1 MYFLLLVLWFIF
13 HGKTTLEIAIFGI
26 VAVTGI
32 FCFLCK
38 YMGYSWEKEKNLWK
52 FFWKS
57 CQYVCHLFVEIVRA
71 NFIVLVHIFTVKE
84 EIEPL
89 LVSFPVKLKYDIS
102 KVVLANSI
110 TLTPGTVTVDI
121 NGDRFLVH
129 CLDKTLGDD
138 IENCSFVEKLQQMEE
153 IQ

>member
-1 MYFLLLVLWFIF
+1 MYILLFILWFIF
-13 HGKTTLEIAIFGI
+13 HGKITLEITIFGLF
-26 VAVTGI
+26 AVTGI
-32 FCFLCK
+32 FYFLCQ
-38 YMGYSWEKEKNLWK
+38 YMGYSWEKEKNIWRFLWK
-52 FFWKS
+52 G
-57 CQYVCHLFVEIVRA
+57 CQYIYHLFIEIIRA
-71 NFIVLVHIFTVKE
+71 NFIVLVYIFTIKE

-89 LVSFPVKLKYDIS
+89 LVSFPVKLKHDIS

-110 TLTPGTVTVDI
+110 TLTPGTITVDI
-121 NGDRFLVH
+121 DGDRFLVH

>member
-1 MYFLLLVLWFIF
+1 MYFLLFVLWFIF
-13 HGKTTLEIAIFGI
+13 HGKITLEISMFGI
-26 VAVTGI
+26 VSVTAI
-32 FCFLCK
+32 FWFLCK
-38 YMGYSWEKEKNLWK
+38 YMGYSLEKEKRLWK
-52 FFWKS
+52 FLWKG
-57 CQYVCHLFVEIVRA
+57 CQYVCHLLVEIVRS

-84 EIEPL
+84 EVEPL
-89 LVSFPVKLKYDIS
+89 LVSFPVKLKHDIS

-110 TLTPGTVTVDI
+110 TLTPGTITVDI
-121 NGDRFLVH
+121 DDDRFLVH